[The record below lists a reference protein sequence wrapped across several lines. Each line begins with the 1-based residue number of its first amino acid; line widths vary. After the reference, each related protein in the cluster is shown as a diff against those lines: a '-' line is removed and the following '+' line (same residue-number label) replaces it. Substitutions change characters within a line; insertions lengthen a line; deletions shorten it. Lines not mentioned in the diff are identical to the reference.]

1 MSGKQKKK
9 AAAKTKPLPLSLK
22 LKNMIREKMPP
33 VDTKRLLML
42 NIPYVIIFYL
52 VDKEAWLYR
61 HCIGESLADKAMAL
75 FLNFQ
80 LAFENPLPS
89 IHGYDLLAGII
100 GAVIV
105 KIIGKR

>member
-9 AAAKTKPLPLSLK
+9 AAAKTKSVPLSGK
-22 LKNMIREKMPP
+22 LKGVIREKMPP
-33 VDTKRLLML
+33 IDTKRLLML

-75 FLNFQ
+75 LLNCQ
-80 LAFENPLPS
+80 
-89 IHGYDLLAGII
+89 
-100 GAVIV
+100 
-105 KIIGKR
+105 